1 MAFPTRLRPRS
12 QVERL
17 ALARLLH
24 RAPPVVGIAA
34 PDDGWLCAALLIAGR
49 RPVWA
54 CDADADPAEALLRKL
69 GLGELSRWSSLPFQ
83 ATVRADLS
91 LVPTGSRLPTAG
103 SEPLEPAQGPLITIL
118 TCTYNRA
125 ALLPQALASA
135 RAQRWPC
142 EILVV
147 DDGSTDDTPAL
158 LEATPGIRVLRQPNQ
173 GKPVALQAG
182 LEAALG
188 DAVLVLDDDDLLL
201 PGALHLLGRA
211 LFDQPDLAVAMA
223 DSIVFDGASGLPRDY
238 LPCCR
243 LPGSMAPL
251 HTLQQVPALVSAAL
265 VRMSAQRA
273 AGPYEPGMVRGED
286 MDMFL
291 RLARQGPFEGLPL
304 PVFLYRSHDAARG
317 SSAGQWQKHS
327 DPAEHRRRTLHFVKP
342 VFRQRWQQLAPTAAR
357 QEGFAWAAGL
367 FARDLLDEGRQE
379 LARWPAPY
387 SPSEVWVRDQLG
399 LASPGHIPAEAL
411 VVVDDGDPGA
421 LEDCLQRHAHG
432 RAIHV
437 CLEVPREP
445 LESVRLYFQGHYAA
459 QERLHRWVQHPGPW
473 HLRLSSSP
481 TWSPPPLADR
491 RLLPDLPAPDAVL
504 CAAAAAGWAL
514 PDRPRLGLHR
524 PPHPVAR
531 ACLLLRQLLDQGQ
544 GPQAMAV
551 AKQLMQALPTWP
563 GTWLL
568 TALVFDSLELS
579 QQAEQCRT
587 RAASLPA

>member
-1 MAFPTRLRPRS
+1 MTLPTRLRPRS
-12 QVERL
+12 QTERM

-34 PDDGWLCAALLIAGR
+34 PDDGWLCASLVIAGR

-54 CDADADPAEALLRKL
+54 CEADPAPAAALLRSL
-69 GLGELSRWSSLPFQ
+69 GLGELAAWANLPFE
-83 ATVRADLS
+83 ATVQPDLR
-91 LVPTGSRLPTAG
+91 LEPTSGALPTAG
-103 SEPLEPAQGPLITIL
+103 AEPLAPVQGPLITIL

-125 ALLPQALASA
+125 SLLPKALASA
-135 RAQRWPC
+135 LAQRWPC

-147 DDGSTDDTPAL
+147 DDGSTDDTPAV
-158 LEATPGIRVLRQPNQ
+158 LEATPGLRVLRQPNQ

-182 LEAALG
+182 LEAARG
-188 DAVLVLDDDDLLL
+188 EAVLVLDDDDLLL

-211 LFDQPDLAVAMA
+211 LFDHPELAVAMA
-223 DSIVFDGASGLPRDY
+223 DSIVFDGASTQPRDY

-317 SSAGQWQKHS
+317 SGAGQWQKHS

-342 VFRQRWQQLAPTAAR
+342 VFRERWQALAPAADR

-367 FARDLLDEGRQE
+367 FARDLLDEGCQE
-379 LARWPAPY
+379 LHRWPAPY
-387 SPSEVWVRDQLG
+387 SPSEAWVRTQLG
-399 LASPGHIPAEAL
+399 RSSTPHVATEAL
-411 VVVDDGDPGA
+411 VVVDEGDPGA
-421 LEDCLQRHAHG
+421 LEACLAEHAAQ

-445 LESVRLYFQGHYAA
+445 LESVRLYFQGQYAA

-481 TWSPPPLADR
+481 SWSPPPLTDK

-504 CAAAAAGWAL
+504 CAAAASGW
-514 PDRPRLGLHR
+514 PMPVPERPGLR
-524 PPHPVAR
+524 RQPHPVAR
-531 ACLLLRQLLDQGQ
+531 ACVLLRTLLTQGQ

-551 AKQLMQALPTWP
+551 AKQLMKALPAWP

-568 TALVFDSLELS
+568 TAQVFDQLGMAR
-579 QQAEQCRT
+579 QVAQCR
-587 RAASLPA
+587 AKAGAP

>member
-1 MAFPTRLRPRS
+1 M
-12 QVERL
+12 
-17 ALARLLH
+17 ALARLIH
-24 RAPPVVGIAA
+24 RAPPVVGIAT
-34 PDDGWLCAALLIAGR
+34 PDDGWLCAALVISGR

-54 CDADADPAEALLRKL
+54 DDSDPGPAAALLHSL
-69 GLGELSRWSSLPFQ
+69 GLGELAGWEGLPFE
-83 ATVRADLS
+83 ATVQPDLGLKS
-91 LVPTGSRLPTAG
+91 TAGRLPAAG
-103 SEPLEPAQGPLITIL
+103 AEPLDPVQGPLITIL

-125 ALLPQALASA
+125 DLLPQALATA
-135 RAQRWPC
+135 QAQRWPC

-147 DDGSTDDTPAL
+147 DDGSTDHTPAV
-158 LEATPGIRVLRQPNQ
+158 LEATPGLRVLRQPNQ

-182 LEAALG
+182 LEAARG
-188 DAVLVLDDDDLLL
+188 EAVLVLDDDDLLL
-201 PGALHLLGRA
+201 PGALHLLGKA
-211 LFDQPDLAVAMA
+211 LFDHPELAVAMA
-223 DSIVFDGASGLPRDY
+223 DSVVIDGATLQPRDY

-243 LPGSMAPL
+243 LPGAMTPL

-273 AGPYEPGMVRGED
+273 AGAYEPGMVRGED

-304 PVFLYRSHDAARG
+304 PVFMYRSHDAARG
-317 SSAGQWQKHS
+317 SSTGQWQKHS

-342 VFRQRWQQLAPTAAR
+342 VFRERWRVLAPAAKR

-379 LARWPAPY
+379 LRRWPAPY
-387 SPSEVWVRDQLG
+387 SPSEAWVRTQLG
-399 LASPGHIPAEAL
+399 RSSEPWVAPEAL

-421 LEDCLQRHAHG
+421 LEACLQLHAAD

-445 LESVRLYFQGHYAA
+445 LESVRLYFQGQYAA

-473 HLRLSSSP
+473 HLRVSSSP
-481 TWSPPPLADR
+481 SWSPPPLTDR
-491 RLLPDLPAPDAVL
+491 RLLPDLPAPDAVI

-514 PDRPRLGLHR
+514 PTPERPGLQR
-524 PPHPVAR
+524 AAHPVAR
-531 ACLLLRQLLDQGQ
+531 ACTLLRQLIDQGQ
-544 GPQAMAV
+544 GSQAMAV

-568 TALVFDSLELS
+568 TAQVFDHLGMSP
-579 QQAEQCRT
+579 QAAQCR
-587 RAASLPA
+587 AKAGAP